1 VTRGG
6 SYGFDGSF
14 VWKSFTLLGFVPWVG
29 DGSDDPIEPSLEEE
43 GSLNSTLRLARPER
57 FGARAGSMLA
67 MAFD

>member
-1 VTRGG
+1 L
-6 SYGFDGSF
+6 
-14 VWKSFTLLGFVPWVG
+14 TLLRFVRWVG